1 MRLGDYRYIRTTK
14 DFTLGDYSIN
24 NQKLDFS
31 GATAGVVFQFC
42 CEEITS
48 CEKSFASSR
57 CA

>member
-31 GATAGVVFQFC
+31 RATAGVVFQF
-42 CEEITS
+42 
-48 CEKSFASSR
+48 
-57 CA
+57 